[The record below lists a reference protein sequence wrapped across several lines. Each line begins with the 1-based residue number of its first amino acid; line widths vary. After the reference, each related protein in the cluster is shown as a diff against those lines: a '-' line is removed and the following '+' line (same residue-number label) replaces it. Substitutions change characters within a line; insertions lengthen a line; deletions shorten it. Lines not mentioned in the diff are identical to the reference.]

1 MTDAREIVPR
11 YIVHTT
17 KIRDLVVDFEIELVE
32 GRYTTEEVYTSHKFD
47 ITEFVESAATGDRR
61 SPRTWDPYN
70 VHETRDEAETW
81 VSMHL
86 DRTRRIALDILEHLD
101 EGRDRRRVRDMRGVT
116 T

>member
-1 MTDAREIVPR
+1 MTTEIVPR

-17 KIRDLVVDFEIELVE
+17 KVHDLVVDFEIELVE

-61 SPRTWDPYN
+61 SPRTWNPCSVY
-70 VHETRDEAETW
+70 ETRDEAETW
-81 VSMHL
+81 ASMHL
-86 DRTRRIALDILEHLD
+86 DRTRGIALEILERLD
-101 EGRDRRRVRDMRGVT
+101 AGRDRRATRGVT